1 VSEFSLTFESLTDK
15 QVRVLAEKHIER
27 FEKMIAS
34 GSRAVNVSECQ
45 RYLEIWRGVQT
56 KVLRWAWRD
65 QFTAEEK
72 GEIEDALD
80 SGEWDDV
87 LIATTGV

>member
-1 VSEFSLTFESLTDK
+1 
-15 QVRVLAEKHIER
+15 
-27 FEKMIAS
+27 
-34 GSRAVNVSECQ
+34 VNVSECQ